1 MPRVIPHAETAAAG
15 LDEVLA
21 VLDETG
27 FHPEDEGNLQASA
40 RLLARLGNNPDFLG
54 DMLVAE
60 LAENHR
66 EEQGGNAYGAQSL
79 MLSPPGNG
87 NWFLRAN
94 IWPSRDEHAFRA
106 SGGTPFV
113 YDLPHDHNFHFLT
126 QGYFGPGYWSDYYE
140 YDYAEVTGWS
150 GEPVDL
156 RFVERARLEP
166 GKVML
171 YRAHRDVHRQIPPDS
186 LSVSINI
193 MHCSGAQGWLDQY
206 AFDLDQGR
214 LTRIL
219 SNGSSE
225 AFVRI
230 AVALGSEEASDLA
243 HRFLRQHPS
252 DRMRLACLGAL
263 AAAAPDAAARD
274 AAWAAGERAGS
285 RLVAAEARRRRAEP
299 KAKRDQFGSFGMG

>member
-1 MPRVIPHAETAAAG
+1 MPRVITHAETTATS
-15 LDEVLA
+15 LEEVLST
-21 VLDETG
+21 LERSG
-27 FHPEDEGNLQASA
+27 FHPEDEENLQASA
-40 RLLARLGNNPDFLG
+40 RLLARLGNNRDFLA
-54 DMLVAE
+54 DLLVAE
-60 LAENHR
+60 LAQNHR
-66 EEQGGNAYGAQSL
+66 EEQEGNAYGAQSL

-106 SGGTPFV
+106 SGGAPFV

-126 QGYFGPGYWSDYYE
+126 LGYFGPGYWSDYYE
-140 YDYAEVTGWS
+140 YDYAAVTGWS

-171 YRAHRDVHRQIPPDS
+171 YRAHRDVHRQIPPDA

-206 AFDLDQGR
+206 AFDLDRSR
-214 LTRIL
+214 LSRIL

-225 AFVRI
+225 AFIRI
-230 AVALGSEEASDLA
+230 AVALGSDEASDLA
-243 HRFLRQHPS
+243 HGFLRQHPS
-252 DRMRLACLGAL
+252 DRMRLACAGAL
-263 AAAAPDAAARD
+263 ASIAPDAAGRD
-274 AAWAAGERAGS
+274 AVWAAGERAGS
-285 RLVAAEARRRRAEP
+285 RLVAAEAHQRRRELAE
-299 KAKRDQFGSFGMG
+299 